1 MIRYIRKTEDAIDA
15 IEEIKASRLMTDSDL
30 EARTGIDRTTL
41 ISWRQLKRSPNLGSF
56 LGILEALNLDL
67 IIASEGGEDD
77 EET

>member
-1 MIRYIRKTEDAIDA
+1 MIRYIKKVEDAIDA
-15 IEEIKASRLMTDSDL
+15 IEEVKASRLMTDSEL

-41 ISWRQLKRSPNLGSF
+41 ISWRKLQRSPNLGSF
-56 LGILEALNLDL
+56 LGILEALHLDL

>member
-1 MIRYIRKTEDAIDA
+1 MIRYIKKVEDAIDS
-15 IEEIKASRLMTDSDL
+15 IEEIKASRLMTDSEL

-41 ISWRQLKRSPNLGSF
+41 ISWRQLKRSPNLVSF

-77 EET
+77 EEA